1 VRPLI
6 AVIAVGTAVSAGAA
20 FGASAGNGPAPASAA
35 ADKAVV
41 RQLRALRSE
50 MRRSTAELKA
60 LNAAVGVPKS
70 TNTGSRKDVLHEL
83 REICRTSEIT
93 AQGVGFE
100 TISVDC

>member
-1 VRPLI
+1 MRPVI

-20 FGASAGNGPAPASAA
+20 FGASAGNEPEPASAA

-60 LNAAVGVPKS
+60 LNAAVGVPS

-100 TISVDC
+100 TVSVDC

>member
-1 VRPLI
+1 
-6 AVIAVGTAVSAGAA
+6 
-20 FGASAGNGPAPASAA
+20 
-35 ADKAVV
+35 
-41 RQLRALRSE
+41 

-100 TISVDC
+100 IVSVDC